1 MRPQSRS
8 NTSRCGR
15 GITVTET
22 PDELL
27 LASDP
32 SCLGRCYRS
41 LTFASTL
48 VLVVS
53 MFLGYLGLAIAP
65 FGAVG
70 AFVSLLL
77 GMRWLD
83 RQPRL
88 GTVPPWDFALLGL
101 ASAGTFGASRVL
113 LQTPDLYW
121 VYWLGFGLLLLNAA
135 CFVRR
140 QVRGVLACAVAFLVL
155 FVAVALSVRSS
166 AIVRA
171 VETGSPGHARLFLW
185 FGADA
190 NLRKQHDPLLVIAL
204 GAGDLA
210 TTSVLLDF
218 GADPN
223 GQTSEFMARTP
234 ALSEAVATGRT
245 DLVELLLDRGA
256 APDLDNN
263 YGETALGRAART
275 GQVRAARLLLSRGAD
290 PNHADHHG
298 HRPIDAAREAHQ
310 PELERMLAP

>member
-1 MRPQSRS
+1 M
-8 NTSRCGR
+8 
-15 GITVTET
+15 TET

-53 MFLGYLGLAIAP
+53 MFLGYLGFAIAP

-204 GAGDLA
+204 DTGDSRL
-210 TTSVLLDF
+210 VRLLLDH

-223 GQTSEFMARTP
+223 GQTSEPMARTP

-256 APDLDNN
+256 APNLGNDS
-263 YGETALGRAART
+263 GETALGRAARS
-275 GQVRAARLLLSRGAD
+275 GQARTAELLLRRGAD
-290 PNHADHHG
+290 PNLADRHG
-298 HRPIDAAREAHQ
+298 RRPIDAARDARHADV
-310 PELERMLAP
+310 ERVLLP